1 MVKYLTV
8 SLAVNLLLFSLYS
21 YWVGS
26 ALRNAFSEV
35 EKFLPPLK
43 VTVKVVKIRE
53 ENKREENPTK
63 VSSKTPPPPKPSLL
77 EEVFPVV
84 EREYQTVF
92 RKIVTKAKASMTK
105 GGKVK
110 ISLNRAVVYAPPLKP
125 LRVNYPPSP
134 LEVKVT
140 VLPDGRVINA
150 VLLKRSGNPKVDRT
164 VLNFVRNLKFEPI
177 NESIIQEIY
186 ILFRFKF

>member
-8 SLAVNLLLFSLYS
+8 SLVINLILFSLYS

-26 ALRNAFSEV
+26 ALRNEFSDV

-43 VTVKVVKIRE
+43 VTVKVIKIRE
-53 ENKREENPTK
+53 ERNRKENPTK
-63 VSSKTPPPPKPSLL
+63 VSSRTPTPPKPSLL
-77 EEVFPVV
+77 EDLLPMV
-84 EREYQTVF
+84 EREYQTLF

-110 ISLNRAVVYAPPLKP
+110 LSLNRAAVYTPPLKP
-125 LRVNYPPSP
+125 LKVNYPPSP

-150 VLLKRSGNPKVDRT
+150 VLLKRSGNPKVDRA

-177 NESIIQEIY
+177 NEPIIQEIY

>member
-1 MVKYLTV
+1 
-8 SLAVNLLLFSLYS
+8 
-21 YWVGS
+21 
-26 ALRNAFSEV
+26 
-35 EKFLPPLK
+35 
-43 VTVKVVKIRE
+43 
-53 ENKREENPTK
+53 
-63 VSSKTPPPPKPSLL
+63 
-77 EEVFPVV
+77 
-84 EREYQTVF
+84 
-92 RKIVTKAKASMTK
+92 MTK

-177 NESIIQEIY
+177 NEPIIQEIY

>member
-8 SLAVNLLLFSLYS
+8 SLVINLFLFSLYS

-26 ALRNAFSEV
+26 ALRNAFSDV

-43 VTVKVVKIRE
+43 VTVKVIKIRE
-53 ENKREENPTK
+53 ERNRKENPTK
-63 VSSKTPPPPKPSLL
+63 VSSRTPTPPKPSLL
-77 EEVFPVV
+77 EDLLPMV
-84 EREYQTVF
+84 EREYQTLF

-110 ISLNRAVVYAPPLKP
+110 LSLNRAVVYTPPLKP
-125 LRVNYPPSP
+125 LKVNYPPSP

-150 VLLKRSGNPKVDRT
+150 VLLKRSGNPKVDRA

-177 NESIIQEIY
+177 NEPIIQEIY